1 MRFLLKITTL
11 SFLLLSIICCKEKNP
26 STSDK
31 QVYSAVSNRNA
42 QNFKVEISGAYKILS
57 IKNPWKGAE
66 KPIRYLLYPKNQN
79 IPKITDG
86 AIPVPIPL
94 EKVICTGSTQIAIMD
109 FLDLNDKII
118 AVSEADY
125 IFNPN
130 IKKKLKDKKIQN
142 IGTESS
148 IDMEKVIALKP
159 DAVFSFSYGKSASKQ
174 KISELG
180 IPLIYISE
188 FMEDNP
194 LGRAEWMLFM
204 SYFFQKEEEAKKQFH
219 QIANQYDS
227 LKKAAILKK
236 IKPKVLVGLAQEGT
250 WYVPGGKSFISTIIQ
265 DAGAEYIWSDNKESG
280 GVPLDFES
288 VYYKGK
294 EADFWINVITA
305 ENKTQLLSIDKRYR
319 FFKPFQKDKI
329 FSYTKRISEDGAY
342 DFYESAV
349 IRPDLVLK
357 DLINI
362 FHQDEIDFKEL
373 YFYQKLN

>member
-1 MRFLLKITTL
+1 
-11 SFLLLSIICCKEKNP
+11 
-26 STSDK
+26 
-31 QVYSAVSNRNA
+31 
-42 QNFKVEISGAYKILS
+42 
-57 IKNPWKGAE
+57 
-66 KPIRYLLYPKNQN
+66 
-79 IPKITDG
+79 
-86 AIPVPIPL
+86 
-94 EKVICTGSTQIAIMD
+94 MD

-118 AVSEADY
+118 AVSESDY

-250 WYVPGGKSFISTIIQ
+250 WYVPGGKSFISTLIQ